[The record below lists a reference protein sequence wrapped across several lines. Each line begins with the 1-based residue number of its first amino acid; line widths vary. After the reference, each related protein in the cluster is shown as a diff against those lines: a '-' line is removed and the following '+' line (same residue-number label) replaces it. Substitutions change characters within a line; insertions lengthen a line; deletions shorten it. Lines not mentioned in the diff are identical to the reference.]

1 MLFIGESLLQVC
13 KTKVLRTREIV
24 LKDEQPFP
32 VGCGSLLPVM
42 ERSDVSNSTDA
53 VSRIPQ

>member
-13 KTKVLRTREIV
+13 KTKVLRTREII

-32 VGCGSLLPVM
+32 VGCRSLLPVM
-42 ERSDVSNSTDA
+42 ERSDVRDSTDA
-53 VSRIPQ
+53 VSRTPR